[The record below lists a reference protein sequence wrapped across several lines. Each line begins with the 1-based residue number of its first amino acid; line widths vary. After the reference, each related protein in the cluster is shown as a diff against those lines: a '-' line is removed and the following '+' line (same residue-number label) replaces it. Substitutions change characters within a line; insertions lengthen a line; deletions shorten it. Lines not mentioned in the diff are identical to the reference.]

1 MATISLN
8 TALVYIIKLF
18 TNYNNFL
25 VIGTFFL
32 FVCLKVIRAVQK
44 KIALYRHYKL
54 STAKNFFHWPNK
66 TGS

>member
-25 VIGTFFL
+25 VIGTFF
-32 FVCLKVIRAVQK
+32 FVCLFEGNKGSPKENSTIQTLQTEHCK
-44 KIALYRHYKL
+44 KLLPLA
-54 STAKNFFHWPNK
+54 
-66 TGS
+66 